1 MSEFP
6 TTVMQDTLESVRQ
19 FWERHARRDPLW
31 AILSY
36 HAKRDG
42 KWDTE
47 RFFETGANEIAAM
60 LCELDAQGIVPNR
73 GSALDFGCGVGRL
86 TQALGPHFGRV
97 VGVDISP
104 GMCDLAREL
113 NRFPNA
119 VSYICNDAPD
129 LRVLHDGTFD
139 FIVSSIVLQHLQPEL
154 AAGYL
159 REFFR
164 VLAPGGIM
172 VVQLPSHRRRADQRA
187 PISLAMPDEAYRA
200 SLVVHRV
207 PDGPVAASQ
216 EIMLDVDATNLSAI
230 DWVRRDFGV
239 IRVGNHWLDAAGSRM
254 LARDDGRTSLPSS
267 LGSRQTC
274 RVPLTIKAPSEAGE
288 YLCEIDLAHEG
299 VLWFHDRESPVVRFA
314 VRVGPAQD
322 GDRAAEPVGSGSY
335 ASTSPGEAPEL
346 PPISGAEPQAD
357 ESEAFPMHG
366 VRLNAVVRLIAD
378 CGGTLLHV
386 ENDRTCGED
395 WVSYRYIV
403 RKDGLQDHS

>member
-1 MSEFP
+1 M
-6 TTVMQDTLESVRQ
+6 TDTLESVQQ
-19 FWERHARRDPLW
+19 FWDRHARRDPLW

-36 HAKRDG
+36 TAKRDG
-42 KWDTE
+42 KWDTT

-60 LCELDAQGIVPNR
+60 LGELDAQGIVPNR

-86 TQALGPHFGRV
+86 TQGLGPHFGRV

-104 GMCDLAREL
+104 KMCELATEL
-113 NRFPNA
+113 NRFPTTI
-119 VSYICNDAPD
+119 SYICNDASH
-129 LRVLHDGTFD
+129 LRVLQNNTFD

-154 AAGYL
+154 ALGYL
-159 REFFR
+159 TEFFR

-187 PISLAMPDEAYRA
+187 PISVPMPDDAYRA
-200 SLVVHRV
+200 SLVAHHV
-207 PDGPVAASQ
+207 PDRAVAPSQ
-216 EIMLDVDATNLSAI
+216 EIMLDVDVTNHSAI
-230 DWVRRDFGV
+230 DWLRRDFGV

-274 RVPLTIKAPSEAGE
+274 RVPLTIKAPAEAGQ

-299 VLWFHDRESPVVRFA
+299 VLWFHDRESPVVRFM

-322 GDRAAEPVGSGSY
+322 SDTAAEPVDTGTY
-335 ASTSPGEAPEL
+335 ASMSPDHAPE
-346 PPISGAEPQAD
+346 PQPINGPDPQAD
-357 ESEAFPMHG
+357 DSAAFPMFG
-366 VRLNAVVRLIAD
+366 VRLTSVVQLIAN

-395 WVSYRYIV
+395 WISYRYIAQ
-403 RKDGLQDHS
+403 KDGARPAIAEPA

>member
-1 MSEFP
+1 MK
-6 TTVMQDTLESVRQ
+6 DTLESVRQ
-19 FWERHARRDPLW
+19 FWDRHARRDPLW

-36 HAKRDG
+36 TAKRDG
-42 KWDTE
+42 KWDTT

-104 GMCDLAREL
+104 EMCDLATEL
-113 NRFPNA
+113 NRFPKTI
-119 VSYICNDAPD
+119 SYVCNDAPD
-129 LRVLHDGTFD
+129 LRVLHDDTFD

-154 AAGYL
+154 AVGYL

-164 VLAPGGIM
+164 VLAPAGIM
-172 VVQLPSHRRRADQRA
+172 VVQLPSHRRRGDERA
-187 PISLAMPDEAYRA
+187 PISVPMPDDAYRA
-200 SLVVHRV
+200 SLVVDRVPHRV
-207 PDGPVAASQ
+207 VASSQ
-216 EIMLDVDATNLSAI
+216 EIMLNVDVTNLSAI
-230 DWVRRDFGV
+230 DWLRRDFGV
-239 IRVGNHWLDAAGSRM
+239 IRVGNHWLDATGSRM

-267 LGSRQTC
+267 LGSLQTC
-274 RVPLTIKAPSEAGE
+274 RVPLTIKAPAEAGE

-299 VLWFHDRESPVVRFA
+299 VLWFHDRDSPVVRFM

-322 GDRAAEPVGSGSY
+322 SDSDTTAELVDSGRY
-335 ASTSPGEAPEL
+335 ANMSPGQAPER
-346 PPISGAEPQAD
+346 PSIISADPQAD
-357 ESEAFPMHG
+357 DSGAFPMFG
-366 VRLNAVVRLIAD
+366 VRLSSVVQLIAD

-395 WVSYRYIV
+395 WVSYRYIA
-403 RKDGLQDHS
+403 RNDAPDGRS